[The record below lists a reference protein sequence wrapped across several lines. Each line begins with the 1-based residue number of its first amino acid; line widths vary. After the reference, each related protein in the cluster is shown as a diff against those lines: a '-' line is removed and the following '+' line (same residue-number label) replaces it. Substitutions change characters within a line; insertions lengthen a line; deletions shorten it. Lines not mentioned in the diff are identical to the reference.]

1 MNEKNLTKKIQ
12 EGIEECDIYESLTD
26 LYFGILN
33 FEVGKK
39 HIPSSYND
47 FKDVDFDEAYKNIF
61 KLYESLVRTI
71 ERIELCLHDVHMA
84 AESQQDLQ
92 FLLSYYNE
100 RKEKTLTIM
109 NLPIKPYKER
119 FFQAL
124 EKIRE
129 EETKNK
135 EGKDKKDGS

>member
-1 MNEKNLTKKIQ
+1 MKKDFTLLHKEIIIQLLMVKFDLMILNGKLLGRYIEMKLENLTKKIQ

-100 RKEKTLTIM
+100 R
-109 NLPIKPYKER
+109 
-119 FFQAL
+119 
-124 EKIRE
+124 
-129 EETKNK
+129 
-135 EGKDKKDGS
+135 